1 MSMLLLLLTGRQVV
15 EETEPVIKAG
25 VKKIVGSFEKAVP
38 VIFKPR
44 GVRRPLFP
52 WLLTGLH
59 SFRSASERAD
69 NGRRSNAGAKHAA
82 GRGQEF
88 RRCWP
93 VGEVEYDGN
102 AVSPKKARR
111 KDTNYET
118 GNATAEHLNTSYACS
133 LRLLFHKGGEWGV
146 LQ

>member
-1 MSMLLLLLTGRQVV
+1 
-15 EETEPVIKAG
+15 
-25 VKKIVGSFEKAVP
+25 
-38 VIFKPR
+38 
-44 GVRRPLFP
+44 
-52 WLLTGLH
+52 
-59 SFRSASERAD
+59 
-69 NGRRSNAGAKHAA
+69 
-82 GRGQEF
+82 
-88 RRCWP
+88 
-93 VGEVEYDGN
+93 VEYDGN